1 MQARSHPSFV
11 SLAEQHELP
20 SGFLI
25 LFFFF
30 SFFVINKAV
39 GILMSL
45 CFPLTTLMKLK
56 SNGYSL

>member
-11 SLAEQHELP
+11 SLAERHELP

-45 CFPLTTLMKLK
+45 CFPLTTDEVEK
-56 SNGYSL
+56 